1 MVYVFIK
8 VAVVIGVK
16 IQTLMEIIILKV
28 PQMTERDNVCVRL
41 RKNAIPA
48 AVVLVSVMP
57 TPMLAKMELV
67 VILMV
72 KIVHNYA

>member
-8 VAVVIGVK
+8 VAVVNGVK

-41 RKNAIPA
+41 RKIVTPTV
-48 AVVLVSVMP
+48 VVLVSVMP